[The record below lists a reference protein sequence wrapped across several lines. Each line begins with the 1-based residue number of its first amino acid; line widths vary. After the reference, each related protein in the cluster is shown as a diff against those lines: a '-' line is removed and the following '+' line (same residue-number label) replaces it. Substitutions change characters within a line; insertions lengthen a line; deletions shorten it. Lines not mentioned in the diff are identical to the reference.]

1 MKIWC
6 VLWGRGRRA
15 LTIPPILAWGSRP
28 PTSPPPADSAWLE
41 IPRFL
46 ARTHTPPARPGPRST
61 APLAERPG
69 VRDSREQRAAAAS
82 AAGARLRAPRPAV
95 GGRHRF
101 LHLPSVTLTT
111 SVCAWAGGCS
121 GSLRRSSGLLAQR
134 PAPQGPGERA
144 PGAEEG
150 ARDGK
155 SGLGRRPALEAAASY
170 SAAAAACP
178 RDAPA
183 PPRRWL
189 RLPGRSR
196 SRLLVTSR
204 ATA

>member
-46 ARTHTPPARPGPRST
+46 ARTHKPPARPGPRST
-61 APLAERPG
+61 APLAEWPG

-95 GGRHRF
+95 GRRHR
-101 LHLPSVTLTT
+101 HHHHPSVTLTT
-111 SVCAWAGGCS
+111 SVSA
-121 GSLRRSSGLLAQR
+121 LA
-134 PAPQGPGERA
+134 GERA